1 MRHDA
6 MPKFFPLRSASVSVI
21 VTVLS
26 NRMVR
31 FSGVCVATYSFEQT
45 SAVALSLLL
54 TCTYLVYALY
64 LSIYFSMPHPLC
76 RRRLFSFRTDGIV
89 SHTRIFLAV
98 MTGGRLQMCGL
109 RSREIAICRAHYSI
123 RLWALTPCFQIK
135 DEWQV
140 ISQYCASD

>member
-1 MRHDA
+1 
-6 MPKFFPLRSASVSVI
+6 MPKFLPLRSVSVSVTL
-21 VTVLS
+21 TVLS

-31 FSGVCVATYSFEQT
+31 ISGVCVATYSFKQI
-45 SAVALSLLL
+45 SAVAPSHLL
-54 TCTYLVYALY
+54 TCMYLVYALY
-64 LSIYFSMPHPLC
+64 LSIYLSMPHPLC
-76 RRRLFSFRTDGIV
+76 RRRLFSFRNDGHI

-123 RLWALTPCFQIK
+123 RLLALTPCFQIK
-135 DEWQV
+135 EEWRV